1 MPRPAKGSPE
11 AKEWAAKMKAAKAAK
26 KAGKPSE
33 KGDKGA
39 IVAESHEPTT
49 KAKKAPTGRT
59 SKTAP
64 YNEFSRQHAPINPPQ
79 VETKQIDQPMAMA
92 EEAKKAKTKAPVRKR
107 KGVQSDGK
115 TAGAELKD
123 QLQNEQ
129 QLDAAM
135 SPDMPGQEER
145 IKKELK
151 RKPKAKIVTVGEGEE
166 RTLEGMKTDDPK
178 AIEGRAPFSFQA
190 LRNRLLC

>member
-26 KAGKPSE
+26 KGK
-33 KGDKGA
+33 KGDMGA

-49 KAKKAPTGRT
+49 KAKKAPTNRT

-64 YNEFSRQHAPINPPQ
+64 YNDFSRAHAPIDPPSID
-79 VETKQIDQPMAMA
+79 VKQIDQPMAMA
-92 EEAKKAKTKAPVRKR
+92 AAAPQAKTKAPVRKR
-107 KGVQSDGK
+107 RGVQSDGL
-115 TAGAELKD
+115 TAGAELKQ

-151 RKPKAKIVTVGEGEE
+151 RKPKAKIVTVGEGQEQ
-166 RTLEGMKTDDPK
+166 TIDHMKTDDPK
-178 AIEGRAPFSFQA
+178 AISGDKPFSFQA

>member
-26 KAGKPSE
+26 KAGKTAE

-39 IVAESHEPTT
+39 IVAESHEPTK
-49 KAKKAPTGRT
+49 KARKAPTGRT
-59 SKTAP
+59 SKDAP
-64 YNEFSRQHAPINPPQ
+64 YNDFSRQHAPIDPPRA
-79 VETKQIDQPMAMA
+79 ETKQIDQPMAMV
-92 EEAKKAKTKAPVRKR
+92 EDAKKAKTKAPVKKR
-107 KGVQSDGK
+107 RGVQSDGK

-123 QLQNEQ
+123 KLENEQ
-129 QLDAAM
+129 QLDAAI
-135 SPDMPGQEER
+135 SPDMPGQKEL

-166 RTLEGMKTDDPK
+166 RTIEGMKTDDPK
-178 AIEGRAPFSFQA
+178 AIEGKAPFSFQA